1 MALIYCDTHKKN
13 IFSQIMSLV
22 SRYDFLKCVDR
33 YKGDRHSKH
42 LLV

>member
-1 MALIYCDTHKKN
+1 MRTNKT

-22 SRYDFLKCVDR
+22 SRYEFQKCIDL
-33 YKGDRHSKH
+33 YKGDWHAKH